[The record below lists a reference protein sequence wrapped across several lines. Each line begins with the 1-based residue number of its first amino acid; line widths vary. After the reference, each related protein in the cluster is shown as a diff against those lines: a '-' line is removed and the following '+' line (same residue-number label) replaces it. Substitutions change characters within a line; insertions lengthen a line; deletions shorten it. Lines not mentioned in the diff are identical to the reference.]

1 MEEIKES
8 FKQAISK
15 RIESPLFGFI
25 ALSWITANWDNII
38 VVLMSKKPI
47 EETLKI
53 ILSQEDPYNIK
64 RLILPILIG
73 SSLAAI
79 YPYLQLMLEWFHG
92 KAMIIK
98 NDKSTTQQTK
108 KYENIITLSK
118 TKAEAE
124 LADEKA
130 RLEERNNIELQHE
143 KAKTEIE
150 EEKEKQK
157 KAQLNTEKLV
167 ENYSSLE
174 KEYTQLT
181 NELLKTQNTYNDLI
195 IKCNIIIEKI
205 KKSEKIENPQ
215 TLDELYNDLN
225 KLIENEA
232 LLSRA
237 TIDFHKTLVKKGE
250 DEKIKTKTINRASF
264 DYSKN
269 NGIFVIK
276 NGLEEFSLKFSKA
289 SDSSI
294 YLY

>member
-174 KEYTQLT
+174 K
-181 NELLKTQNTYNDLI
+181 
-195 IKCNIIIEKI
+195 
-205 KKSEKIENPQ
+205 
-215 TLDELYNDLN
+215 
-225 KLIENEA
+225 
-232 LLSRA
+232 
-237 TIDFHKTLVKKGE
+237 
-250 DEKIKTKTINRASF
+250 
-264 DYSKN
+264 
-269 NGIFVIK
+269 
-276 NGLEEFSLKFSKA
+276 
-289 SDSSI
+289 
-294 YLY
+294 

>member
-1 MEEIKES
+1 
-8 FKQAISK
+8 
-15 RIESPLFGFI
+15 
-25 ALSWITANWDNII
+25 
-38 VVLMSKKPI
+38 
-47 EETLKI
+47 
-53 ILSQEDPYNIK
+53 
-64 RLILPILIG
+64 
-73 SSLAAI
+73 
-79 YPYLQLMLEWFHG
+79 
-92 KAMIIK
+92 MIIK

-118 TKAEAE
+118 KKAEAE

-294 YLY
+294 YLYTSKNINKIARIKKPLPNHEISIKNYDSSSNSYIINKGEMFLAVHNSGKTLAGKIIDIKDDSRNGEHDCVDFYYIIYNEYAPIISL